1 MVTAGHFIF
10 EIELPQSCANR
21 TAVAERLISERSAHW
36 YGRILDNQDFDN
48 KQDSELDKAVA
59 NLLYCDFLK
68 MFDYMPDNRAGGSDA
83 PIMRNRF
90 EQEKKQKYYKIWDN
104 AVEIADE
111 FCKKNNLIN
120 HLTKISTL

>member
-1 MVTAGHFIF
+1 MVTTGHFIF

-21 TAVAERLISERSAHW
+21 TTVAERLICERSAHW
-36 YGRILDNQDFDN
+36 YGRILGEQVFD
-48 KQDSELDKAVA
+48 KTQDSELDKAVA

-68 MFDYMPDNRAGGSDA
+68 MFDYMPDNRASGSDSL
-83 PIMRNRF
+83 IMRNRF